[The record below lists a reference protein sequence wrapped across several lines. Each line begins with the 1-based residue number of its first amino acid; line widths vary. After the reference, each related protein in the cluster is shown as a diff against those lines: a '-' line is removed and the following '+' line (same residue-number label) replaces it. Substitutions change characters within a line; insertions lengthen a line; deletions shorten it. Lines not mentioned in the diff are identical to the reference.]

1 MAALTTTA
9 RYKTWAGIVGSAQDT
24 VLGYILDGVSAE
36 VRRWCDRNLTNG
48 FESVSRTERYDGT
61 GEQTINLVEWPVTTV
76 TSVTVYTADGTAE
89 VLDSS
94 TYRVNGD
101 SGVLSRIDPVR
112 ARYPVTAFGSV
123 DATFSTQPWFPEGF
137 DNVQVVYTGGY
148 ATTPADLEMNVWRL
162 MDLAYSARGRNFGL
176 QSESLGQYSYTN
188 MDPAKVNDIK
198 AEIIRAYNSGRA

>member
-9 RYKTWAGIVGSAQDT
+9 RYKTWSGIVGTAQDT

-61 GEQTINLVEWPVTTV
+61 GEQTINLIEWPVTAI
-76 TSVTVYTADGTAE
+76 TSVKVYSASGDYETLDAD
-89 VLDSS
+89 
-94 TYRVNGD
+94 TYRVNAD

-112 ARYPVTAFGSV
+112 ARFPTTAFGTVESQFSV
-123 DATFSTQPWFPEGF
+123 QPWFPEGF
-137 DNVQVVYTGGY
+137 DNIEVVYTGGY

-162 MDLAYSARGRNFGL
+162 MDLAYAARGRNFGL

-188 MDPAKVNDIK
+188 MDPSKVNAIK
-198 AEIIRAYNSGRA
+198 AEIVKAYNSQRS